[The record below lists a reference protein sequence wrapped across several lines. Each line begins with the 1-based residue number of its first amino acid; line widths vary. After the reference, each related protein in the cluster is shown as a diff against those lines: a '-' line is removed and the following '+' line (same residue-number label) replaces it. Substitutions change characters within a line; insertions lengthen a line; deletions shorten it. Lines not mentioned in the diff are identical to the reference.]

1 MVTSHATTTP
11 TAVMAGIRAGS
22 VPCSRTN
29 RLAMPAHRTRK
40 YDPGGPTR
48 SARHR
53 PALTIANSTAAQAK
67 AKVDGGEGTEAR
79 RRHQPESDPGD
90 GDRSSAQGRAEA

>member
-1 MVTSHATTTP
+1 ATTTP
-11 TAVMAGIRAGS
+11 TAVMAGLRAGS
-22 VPCSRTN
+22 VPCSPTN

-53 PALTIANSTAAQAK
+53 TALTIANSTAAQAK
-67 AKVDGGEGTEAR
+67 ARVEPAVKAPRLVDATSPSPIPATVTAR
-79 RRHQPESDPGD
+79 RRRGAAD
-90 GDRSSAQGRAEA
+90 A